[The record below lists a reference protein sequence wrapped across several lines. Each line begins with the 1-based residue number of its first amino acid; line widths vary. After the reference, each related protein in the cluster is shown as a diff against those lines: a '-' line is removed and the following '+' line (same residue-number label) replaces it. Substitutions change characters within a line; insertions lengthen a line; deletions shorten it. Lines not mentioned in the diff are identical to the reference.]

1 MEGHWLDGAGKAD
14 KPWDEMVFVDMN
26 RLAVAEFRRR
36 RKMEERGAS
45 NEGLR
50 KERLRAASLSE
61 RTLRRTDM
69 HQIRPHSSDSGED
82 PKEVHE

>member
-1 MEGHWLDGAGKAD
+1 MEGHWLDGVGKAD
-14 KPWDEMVFVDMN
+14 KPWDDRGIIDIG
-26 RLAVAEFRRR
+26 RLAEFRRR
-36 RKMEERGAS
+36 RKLEERGTS

-61 RTLRRTDM
+61 RTFRRTDK
-69 HQIRPHSSDSGED
+69 HQIRPHSSDSGEE

>member
-14 KPWDEMVFVDMN
+14 KPWDN
-26 RLAVAEFRRR
+26 RGIIDIGRLAEFRRR

-61 RTLRRTDM
+61 RISRWTVK
-69 HQIRPHSSDSGED
+69 HQTRPHSSDSGEE
-82 PKEVHE
+82 PKQVHE